1 MIPGGQV
8 TNLLNIRSEICRR
21 SLISLFSSILL
32 QCQKTLK
39 YCEDMGAKSVWL
51 TYQNHLSE
59 KFTKKLS
66 VVSFVEMW
74 SFQCIILVLKAQWI
88 NLIN

>member
-1 MIPGGQV
+1 MIPGGKV

-21 SLISLFSSILL
+21 SLISMFSSILL
-32 QCQKTLK
+32 QWQKTLK

-59 KFTKKLS
+59 KFTKNCQL
-66 VVSFVEMW
+66 
-74 SFQCIILVLKAQWI
+74 LVFWKCGVFGVLFWY
-88 NLIN
+88 